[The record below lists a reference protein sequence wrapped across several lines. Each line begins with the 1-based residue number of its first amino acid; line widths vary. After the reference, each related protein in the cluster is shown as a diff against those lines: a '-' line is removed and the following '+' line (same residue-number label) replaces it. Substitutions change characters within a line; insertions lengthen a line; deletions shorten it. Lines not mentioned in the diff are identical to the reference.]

1 MPDLHA
7 LEAQG
12 KRSDG
17 SIRLLHLLSRRPL
30 NVPIPDA
37 HMSQAHTSNA
47 DSAASPNGLARTVD
61 QQIATIERLAAQH
74 YGADALARSQYEA
87 TLLKQRLREYAAKV
101 CRLEV
106 RPM

>member
-47 DSAASPNGLARTVD
+47 DSAASPN
-61 QQIATIERLAAQH
+61 RLAAQH